1 MILFF
6 NLFHPSFLVLQ
17 VIVKHHKTERSA
29 GTLSFLIPADSILEE
44 LLIVYIE
51 KVHLHKCGRAEEG
64 KGKEKKRKG
73 GGKEKRHK
81 SGRVCIHNPSTPHS

>member
-1 MILFF
+1 
-6 NLFHPSFLVLQ
+6 VLQ

-51 KVHLHKCGRAEEG
+51 KVHLHKCGRVEEG
-64 KGKEKKRKG
+64 KRRKKRERERQEIKRRKRTRKKKERRRKG
-73 GGKEKRHK
+73 EEAQKWK
-81 SGRVCIHNPSTPHS
+81 SVHP